1 MKYDVVRAKEIN
13 EYLVKKNRI
22 ICENLMRKCDLHI
35 FLHELLDFFLY
46 NDLSLTKQKR
56 HIRDL
61 NERIENDIEIFS
73 VKSFIEF
80 FDLVHY

>member
-1 MKYDVVRAKEIN
+1 
-13 EYLVKKNRI
+13 
-22 ICENLMRKCDLHI
+22 MRKCDLHI
-35 FLHELLDFFLY
+35 FLHELLDSFLY